1 MSQTDQPYRGFHPY
15 KMDAKYRVSIPPAW
29 RPEKEGIPMFLLYSS
44 DHELP
49 VVKVLSQEAYSERV
63 ARVKDSDKTPKEK
76 DKILG
81 RLAMLS
87 REVTL
92 NEQGKILAGK
102 DLSEKC
108 GMVAEGDVVLAGRG
122 SFFELWCKENF
133 DMVLKIESGEGD
145 DDPLGVF

>member
-29 RPEKEGIPMFLLYSS
+29 RPEKEGEPLLLLFSNN
-44 DHELP
+44 HGLP
-49 VVKVLSQEAYSERV
+49 VTKVLSQEAYSERV

-76 DKILG
+76 DQILG

-92 NEQGKILAGK
+92 NDQGKILVAK

-108 GMVAEGDVVLAGRG
+108 GIVAEGEVFLAGRG
-122 SFFELWCKENF
+122 SYFELWSKEHF
-133 DMVLKIESGEGD
+133 ATVLKIESGEGD